1 MSSDFICKT
10 LAFLVFIAA
19 CGTIAII
26 ATSSS
31 EIPDVYTSWTTKQCV
46 KVVPSGS
53 CDNLPKK
60 FDVVWVR

>member
-1 MSSDFICKT
+1 MSSDFISKT

-19 CGTIAII
+19 SSLYAII
-26 ATSSS
+26 ATASI

-53 CDNLPKK
+53 CDNLPEK